1 MVAPPQRSQSI
12 PLLPLTVP
20 APPCPPPEA
29 AVQFSAAVDKRKSP
43 AEFVEHM
50 RRQHKLIMGI
60 GHKVKSLQN
69 PDKRVTIVTQ
79 YAKLNFPSTTVLDYA
94 MEVEKITTKKKVRWK
109 GVGWFAMGH
118 SHWLTATCRP
128 T

>member
-1 MVAPPQRSQSI
+1 
-12 PLLPLTVP
+12 
-20 APPCPPPEA
+20 
-29 AVQFSAAVDKRKSP
+29 
-43 AEFVEHM
+43 M

-94 MEVEKITTKKKVRWK
+94 MEVEKITTKKKVRWW
-109 GVGWFAMGH
+109 G
-118 SHWLTATCRP
+118 
-128 T
+128 